1 MCWSYYYLTKES
13 MPKKPT
19 TVERRYEMMFIIQPS
34 ATENTRTK
42 LLDEVR
48 GFIKEAGGT
57 IFHEDDWG
65 LRDLA
70 YTIKKVD
77 TGYYNIFYFNDTDT
91 TKMQEL
97 DENMRLVPNMLRHL
111 ITSIPLDHE
120 LVQYN
125 EDEADAADKK

>member
-1 MCWSYYYLTKES
+1 